1 MLSITWGFRAHIAA
15 RAALEEAQ
23 HCCCNP
29 WRACTCWIAACRRAG
44 AGAQRHR
51 YWRRLHACDGPDLGH
66 REGDRRF
73 QHADGGGKY
82 RTIKV
87 AGLAGVP
94 DDGSVGAVSLNATVG
109 TAPGYGT
116 LFGRPDA
123 DTSRTSM
130 LIYNGNTGEY
140 VSNTA
145 TVAVGADGTIQIMA
159 ETSARVILDVQGY
172 YTANTD
178 GTAAGG
184 FVPVAGK
191 RFVDTRS
198 GLGAPKATIAPGK
211 SVDVQVTGANGV
223 PAGAS
228 GAVVNLIA
236 INIHE
241 LRRQPHPI
249 RHGQHE
255 AAELA
260 ALHTVRDDVDSG
272 AGGIVG

>member
-1 MLSITWGFRAHIAA
+1 MLRKLTATRAVDHVGGFVRTLLHAPRSRRRSIAA
-15 RAALEEAQ
+15 ATLGALALVGSLLVATPAQALNDTGTGGVFTPATGRILDTAKGIGGFSTPMEA
-23 HCCCNP
+23 
-29 WRACTCWIAACRRAG
+29 
-44 AGAQRHR
+44 
-51 YWRRLHACDGPDLGH
+51 
-66 REGDRRF
+66 
-73 QHADGGGKY
+73 GKY
-82 RTIKV
+82 RTIQV
-87 AGLAGVP
+87 TGLAGVP
-94 DDGSVGAVSLNATVG
+94 DDGTVGAVSLNATVG

-145 TVAVGADGTIQIMA
+145 TVAVGADGTIQIVA

-198 GLGAPKATIAPGK
+198 GLA
-211 SVDVQVTGANGV
+211 
-223 PAGAS
+223 
-228 GAVVNLIA
+228 
-236 INIHE
+236 
-241 LRRQPHPI
+241 LRRRRSRQGRTSTCRSPV
-249 RHGQHE
+249 R
-255 AAELA
+255 
-260 ALHTVRDDVDSG
+260 TVFRLVRR
-272 AGGIVG
+272 VRW